1 MYIVHYKIQ
10 GEDYSIRFMD
20 KTSAQ
25 LFAKRYNGKLEEN

>member
-10 GEDYSIRFMD
+10 GEDYSIRFND

-25 LFAKRYNGKLEEN
+25 LFANKYNGKVTT

>member
-25 LFAKRYNGKLEEN
+25 LFANKYNGKVTT

>member
-10 GEDYSIRFMD
+10 GEDYSIRFND

-25 LFAKRYNGKLEEN
+25 LFANKYNGTISC

>member
-10 GEDYSIRFMD
+10 GEEYSIRFMN

-25 LFAKRYNGKLEEN
+25 LFAKRYNGKVTT